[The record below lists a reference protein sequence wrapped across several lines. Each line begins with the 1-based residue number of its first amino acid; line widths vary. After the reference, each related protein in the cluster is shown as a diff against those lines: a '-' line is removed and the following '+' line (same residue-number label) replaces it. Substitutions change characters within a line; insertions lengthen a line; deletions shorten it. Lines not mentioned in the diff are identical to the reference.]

1 MRHELLAP
9 AGSFDICRAVLAA
22 GADAVYLGGE
32 RYGAR
37 AFAQNFSD
45 KEILGALRLAHLY
58 GRKIYLTVNTLLK
71 NRETGEALYRW
82 LKPFYENGLDAII
95 VQDYGVF
102 QFVREY
108 FPKLPVHASTQMSVA
123 NVSGAKLMRDA
134 GAVRLVPAR
143 ELSLAEIRRIYDETG
158 MEIECFVHGALCYC
172 YSGQC
177 LMSSMIGG
185 RSGNRGWCAQP
196 CRLPYQVT
204 DGSGQVMRKKEKY
217 PLSPKD
223 LCAVAMIPKLIE
235 AGVCSFKI
243 EGRMKSLEYAAGVT
257 QIYRKYLDLY
267 ESAPE
272 RFAVEEEDMQ
282 TLLSLG
288 NRGGFTQGYY
298 EMRNGRNGREMMTR
312 TDSSHVS
319 GNASYVYRAAVLD
332 KIPVKGQ
339 VTLRIGEPM
348 QLDLSA
354 VSPGESLRGT
364 ASVSGA
370 AADAAKNRPLSEE
383 EVKSRLSKT
392 GDTPFHIEDLEI
404 VMDPD
409 CFVPVG
415 RLNELRRDAFCQ
427 LEQSMLYSRQRSAP
441 DFSKDDS
448 ERTGQMDSAKNEKT
462 ELNVMVSTREQLEE
476 TLRDPFVNMI
486 SLDFCTGDFEAG
498 HVREKSVR
506 FSCLQREEERYL
518 ECVREALRRIRESGK
533 AAAYCLPHV
542 FRENTASRYR
552 REEWKDLLLRFD
564 AVWARGYDSLGF
576 CRDELELPAERICL
590 DRSLYVFSGTAYRAF
605 SQPGFRRCTAS
616 PELNENE
623 LAHMP
628 NGRTEFCLYGR
639 EPVMVSAQC
648 VYKNYGCPG
657 TECDLT
663 DRFGNRFPVKRNCG
677 DCYNLIYNSR
687 PLFLFHQAK
696 RIGAPGF
703 GSYRIVFVS
712 EGPEEVRRILQTYR
726 RSFLLGEIPEMPQA
740 DCFTG
745 GHFRRGV
752 E

>member
-45 KEILGALRLAHLY
+45 EEILGALRLAHLY

-108 FPKLPVHASTQMSVA
+108 FPELPVHASTQMSVA
-123 NVSGAKLMRDA
+123 NVSGAKLLRDA

-143 ELSLAEIRRIYDETG
+143 ELSLAEIRRIYDEIG

-185 RSGNRGWCAQP
+185 RSGNRGRCAQP

-204 DGSGQVMRKKEKY
+204 DGAGQVMRKKEKY

-272 RFAVEEEDMQ
+272 RFAVEEEDRQ

-298 EMRNGRNGREMMTR
+298 EMRNGREMMTR

-319 GNASYVYRAAVLD
+319 GNASDVYRAAVLD

-348 QLDLSA
+348 RLDLSA

-370 AADAAKNRPLSEE
+370 AADVAKNRPLSEE

-415 RLNELRRDAFCQ
+415 RLSELSRYAFCQ
-427 LEQSMLYSRQRSAP
+427 LEQSMLYYIQRSAP

-448 ERTGQMDSAKNEKT
+448 ERTGQMNSAKNEKT
-462 ELNVMVSTREQLEE
+462 ELNVMVSTREQIDE

-506 FSCLQREEERYL
+506 FSCLQRDEERYL

-552 REEWKDLLLRFD
+552 REEWRELLRRFD

-576 CRDELELPAERICL
+576 CLNELGLPAEQICL

-605 SQPGFRRCTAS
+605 SQPGFGRCTAS

-696 RIGAPGF
+696 LIGALGF